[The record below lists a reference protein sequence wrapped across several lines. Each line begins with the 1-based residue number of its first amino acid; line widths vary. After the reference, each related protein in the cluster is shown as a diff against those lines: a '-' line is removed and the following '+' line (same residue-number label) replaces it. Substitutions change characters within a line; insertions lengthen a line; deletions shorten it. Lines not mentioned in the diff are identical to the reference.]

1 MSSGAELRRHS
12 VGIESSGNNE
22 RKVVVPRY
30 LRASIGSCHDIC
42 KYGRMNVEEAKETLS
57 MLKRAGRKSLSRSSE
72 DSNGGITISVA
83 KQKASLHSKP
93 TQISTVKSS
102 ESVNS
107 VIQISDDS
115 ETNKVELQSKST
127 GSQKQKG
134 NKVLENTGKA
144 SLLRAESSFLSKSHI
159 SSIIETRRGE
169 KSSNFEGEI
178 PSKPTS
184 KRVESSPAAT
194 SERVQTHPKLTPKIV
209 KASSKSMS
217 TMKQASPKVSSFED
231 KEMQLSEKHATSM
244 KITSSMNS
252 SERVQTHPK
261 LTPKIVK
268 ASSKSMST
276 MKQASPKVSS
286 FEDKEMQL
294 SEKHATSMKI
304 TSSMNSSE
312 GLGGQRIS
320 KIKLKKRKT
329 SPRSSPGG
337 IGSVSARKHRGLK
350 IVPHLM
356 NQPTIG
362 VEPEEHNKEARE
374 KTLYVIK
381 IESANQ
387 SPQSDQN
394 ESQEIELPRS
404 NSLSPSSVSQTSPQ
418 EDQEDSECA
427 NTESE
432 EDVLPQNHEFEYQ
445 ANVDTLETEE
455 NGRTQKDVEVAFS
468 EDKDGQKLSG
478 ELAETQIDEDNL
490 KILKMEGGQVSR
502 DNGTDAKSAAR
513 TGPEKVVLRPED
525 VKDKKDGE
533 GLYDNVIEA
542 AASKLVE
549 EGKVKAL
556 IDAFENI
563 ISLEEKRTLAN
574 IFN

>member
-1 MSSGAELRRHS
+1 MSSGAKLRRHS
-12 VGIESSGNNE
+12 VGITSSGNNE

-42 KYGRMNVEEAKETLS
+42 KYGRMNVEEAKQTLS

-72 DSNGGITISVA
+72 DNNGGIMISVA

-93 TQISTVKSS
+93 TQMLTVKSS

-107 VIQISDDS
+107 VMQISDDS
-115 ETNKVELQSKST
+115 NTNKVELHSKST
-127 GSQKQKG
+127 GSQKQIG
-134 NKVLENTGKA
+134 NEVLANTGKA

-194 SERVQTHPKLTPKIV
+194 SERVKTHPKLTPKMV

-217 TMKQASPKVSSFED
+217 TMKQASPKSCFED

-244 KITSSMNS
+244 KTTSSM
-252 SERVQTHPK
+252 
-261 LTPKIVK
+261 
-268 ASSKSMST
+268 M
-276 MKQASPKVSS
+276 
-286 FEDKEMQL
+286 
-294 SEKHATSMKI
+294 
-304 TSSMNSSE
+304 SSE

-356 NQPTIG
+356 NQPAIG

-381 IESANQ
+381 MESANQ

-394 ESQEIELPRS
+394 ESQEIEFPRS
-404 NSLSPSSVSQTSPQ
+404 NSLSPSSISQTSPQ
-418 EDQEDSECA
+418 EHQEESEYA

-455 NGRTQKDVEVAFS
+455 NGRPQKDVEVAFS
-468 EDKDGQKLSG
+468 EDKDGPKLSG

-490 KILKMEGGQVSR
+490 KSLQMEGEKVSR

-513 TGPEKVVLRPED
+513 TGPEKIVLRPED
-525 VKDKKDGE
+525 VKDKRDGE

-556 IDAFENI
+556 IHAFENI